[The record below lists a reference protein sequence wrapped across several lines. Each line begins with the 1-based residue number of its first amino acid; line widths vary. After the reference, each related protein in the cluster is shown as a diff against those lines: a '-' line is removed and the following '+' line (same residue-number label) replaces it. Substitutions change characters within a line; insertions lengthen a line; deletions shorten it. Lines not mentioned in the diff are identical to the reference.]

1 MRKWGDRWESSAPG
15 PPWPWAH
22 LAVLAAC
29 AGRRRLG
36 PQLLQLGLA
45 APHLLPQS
53 LILHHQQVPVLLQ
66 VGASLQR
73 ARARGRGHVARTDQG
88 EGRSGEAETVQGQG
102 RGERWGDREKEK
114 RERKASDGWRE
125 ERRGSRDDKDK
136 GRGEEEMEEGGETGT
151 APGCTPPLSFHFPEC
166 ESNKESHIY
175 TQSSHSYLTSA
186 NKN

>member
-1 MRKWGDRWESSAPG
+1 MRKWGDHWESSAPG

-29 AGRRRLG
+29 AGHRRLG
-36 PQLLQLGLA
+36 PHILQLGLA

-53 LILHHQQVPVLLQ
+53 LILHYQQVPVLLQ

-73 ARARGRGHVARTDQG
+73 ARARGWGRMWRGQIRGKDGA
-88 EGRSGEAETVQGQG
+88 GRQTVQGQG

-114 RERKASDGWRE
+114 REGKASDGWRE

-136 GRGEEEMEEGGETGT
+136 GRGEEEMQEGGETGT

-166 ESNKESHIY
+166 ESYKESHIY
-175 TQSSHSYLTSA
+175 TQSSHSYFTSA
-186 NKN
+186 SKN